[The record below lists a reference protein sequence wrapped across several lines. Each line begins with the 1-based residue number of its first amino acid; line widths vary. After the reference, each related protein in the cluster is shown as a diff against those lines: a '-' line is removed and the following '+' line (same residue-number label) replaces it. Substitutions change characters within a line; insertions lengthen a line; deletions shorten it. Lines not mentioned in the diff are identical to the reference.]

1 MRRETITTTASP
13 GSATPVAP
21 FNYDDKIETF
31 AAILTRIE
39 AEKNRDV
46 ITVLAKIEENTA
58 VLKKLKPG
66 NLPAIATATAK
77 EESPFPRQRL
87 FDGAA
92 GVLAGR
98 TPASQ
103 RRDSQGRFVGKA
115 TGPQPAGESS
125 IPFAT
130 ARLATEEDL
139 DHEQKRRKATST
151 ASASTIATAA
161 SPEPVHAQGSAHET
175 SSERDNRGRFVG
187 KSKSQEARSEQ
198 RNKDEKKSL
207 LESLRDGIGSVG
219 AKGKSAIA
227 ANAGTIEEAAGRAA
241 GGPIFEA
248 AMELKGAVDSAR
260 DEDSMIGKAARWAGR
275 KTGILKGEEEKTST
289 ASAST
294 IATAA
299 SPEPVHAQG
308 SAHETSSE
316 RDNRGRFVGKSKS
329 QEARSEQRNKDEK
342 KSLLESLRDGIGSV
356 GAKGKS
362 AIAAN
367 AGTIEE
373 AAGRAAGGPIFEAAM
388 ELKGAVDSI
397 SDEDS
402 MISKAARWAGK
413 KTGISKGEEEKP
425 SKEGRDEKGRF
436 LTGTA
441 KADDG
446 SKKIIETLKGSE
458 NEDEKRHEEL
468 IKAILK
474 GNKDEGRGPKSMGLP
489 YSRETGPGA
498 VERRRARK
506 EKEAKKTVF
515 RPKSSTKKGS
525 LAYLPNATMPGSSG
539 PGGGGGGLDIPAP
552 PGGLPKILKTVAK
565 VLPVLAA
572 LPLGTIAA
580 GVTAVGAVA
589 SAGYS
594 AATGKDNP
602 ISKLAQAAGLVPK
615 LETDANGKIVAG
627 AVATASESGK
637 GGAGTIST
645 GKNDA
650 GGASYGKKQLAS
662 AGGMNSS
669 VAQFVRQSSHAE
681 EFKGLM
687 PGTPEFNQ
695 KWKEIAGKDKNFGNE
710 QDAYV
715 AKTMSAPVIARA
727 VKGGFNT
734 EDVGIREA
742 LISQSIQHGLGGNK
756 KILQGAQ
763 DDLIRQYGSVEAA
776 SATAQIDALTK
787 SRKNYVNRVAEG
799 KTQTAQGLRAKGDEK
814 GALKAEG
821 EAKQLRS
828 IAGAGGRYDKE
839 NAIVKELSATGGI
852 VGKTAIAQKQKVVE
866 PVVEGEA
873 IREKASAT
881 ELATTPVSMATATAT
896 PVKDMRQRIFARTR
910 ARTVALGGG
919 SLEAKPIEVGAM
931 ATEPATVLATG
942 MPARSVRQPERM
954 TTARAEIQEAPSS
967 IPGPKQVG
975 SDVNG
980 MVMAALDKLNATMAK
995 MTGQDEA
1002 KRSGVPPIRTEFDD
1016 TMLTLMAYDRI

>member
-1 MRRETITTTASP
+1 
-13 GSATPVAP
+13 VAP
-21 FNYDDKIETF
+21 FNYDDKTESF

-92 GVLAGR
+92 GVLVGK

-161 SPEPVHAQGSAHET
+161 SPESVHALGSAHET

-260 DEDSMIGKAARWAGR
+260 DEDSMIGKAARWAG
-275 KTGILKGEEEKTST
+275 
-289 ASAST
+289 
-294 IATAA
+294 
-299 SPEPVHAQG
+299 
-308 SAHETSSE
+308 
-316 RDNRGRFVGKSKS
+316 
-329 QEARSEQRNKDEK
+329 
-342 KSLLESLRDGIGSV
+342 
-356 GAKGKS
+356 
-362 AIAAN
+362 
-367 AGTIEE
+367 
-373 AAGRAAGGPIFEAAM
+373 
-388 ELKGAVDSI
+388 
-397 SDEDS
+397 
-402 MISKAARWAGK
+402 K
-413 KTGISKGEEEKP
+413 KTGISKGEEEKS

-474 GNKDEGRGPKSMGLP
+474 GNEKSGPEKMGLP
-489 YSRETGPGA
+489 YPKKTGPGA

-539 PGGGGGGLDIPAP
+539 PGRGGDSLDIPAP

-580 GVTAVGAVA
+580 GVTAVGAVT

-650 GGASYGKKQLAS
+650 GGASYGRKQLAS

-669 VAQFVRQSSHAE
+669 VAQFVRQSNHAE

-710 QDAYV
+710 QDRYIST
-715 AKTMSAPVIARA
+715 KMSAPVIARA
-727 VKGGFNT
+727 LKGGFNT

-742 LISQSIQHGLGGNK
+742 LISQSVNHGPGGNK
-756 KILQGAQ
+756 KILAGAQ
-763 DDLIRQYGSVEAA
+763 ADLVKRYGSVEAA
-776 SATAQIDALTK
+776 PVQDQIDALTA

-814 GALKAEG
+814 GALRAEG
-821 EAKQLRS
+821 EARQLRS
-828 IAGAGGRYDKE
+828 MAGAGGRYDQE
-839 NAIVKELSATGGI
+839 NVITKELSATGGI

-881 ELATTPVSMATATAT
+881 ELVTTPVSMATATAT

-910 ARTVALGGG
+910 ARTAALGGG
-919 SLEAKPIEVGAM
+919 SLEAKPIEGVAM
-931 ATEPATVLATG
+931 ATEPATALATG

-980 MVMAALDKLNATMAK
+980 MVMVALDKLNATMAK
-995 MTGQDEA
+995 MTGQGDA
-1002 KRSGVPPIRTEFDD
+1002 TRQGIPMIRTEFDD